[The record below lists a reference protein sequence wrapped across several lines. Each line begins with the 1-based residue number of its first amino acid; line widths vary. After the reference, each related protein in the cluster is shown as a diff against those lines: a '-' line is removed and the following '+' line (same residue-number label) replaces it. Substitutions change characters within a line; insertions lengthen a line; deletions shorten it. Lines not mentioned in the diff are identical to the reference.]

1 MLNCL
6 VEKVCLAP
14 NALCLCC
21 GSVSI
26 FWSCVVYDFVPALW
40 LCTFFFFY
48 VHPGGDVG
56 LLLAYTDFQKHTG
69 CTAVVWKAAVYSGY
83 LQCIRNV
90 SAMYPQCIQPRIGR
104 TNQYCYLPVR
114 AKGYGAEMNRRK
126 WNFITFHWNFSIFV
140 YRCTGIIG
148 GITDSIN
155 MGRKYTEFS
164 VYIFKKKNC
173 FFCSIFSRYQQY
185 IQSVFRPV
193 LRYYCFKFISIHLS
207 LLQARGK
214 TNPPSPQHN
223 AILLFQIYLHPG
235 R

>member
-1 MLNCL
+1 MPRCFHPPPSIHPSIHPSIKKHTYRCSDRPQKIDCIVLRPQGLPKFEVHWSQRLRKPKRSCLPSCQKVLALKFARNIFLLLLKIKFQCGKALVLAMLNCL

-83 LQCIRNV
+83 GT
-90 SAMYPQCIQPRIGR
+90 M
-104 TNQYCYLPVR
+104 
-114 AKGYGAEMNRRK
+114 K
-126 WNFITFHWNFSIFV
+126 
-140 YRCTGIIG
+140 
-148 GITDSIN
+148 
-155 MGRKYTEFS
+155 
-164 VYIFKKKNC
+164 
-173 FFCSIFSRYQQY
+173 
-185 IQSVFRPV
+185 
-193 LRYYCFKFISIHLS
+193 
-207 LLQARGK
+207 
-214 TNPPSPQHN
+214 
-223 AILLFQIYLHPG
+223 
-235 R
+235 